1 MSDLQQLSFGNS
13 SITVRAV
20 SESEDR
26 GEKPAPAAMTDLLSA
41 LSLGPAWAKG
51 AEINKSAAAKY
62 QGREFEPRE
71 ERSRGGQRDEGR
83 GGQRGGGGRDFRGG
97 GGGGGAPRRD
107 GGGAPRRDGGGPPR
121 RDDFQSGNQGAPR
134 QGQPMRGGGR
144 DFRDSRDE
152 PQPPKGVRVE
162 IRPAAAGMHA
172 VAKEILHLA
181 RVYSL
186 FEIAKVLLA
195 ARDRYQA
202 HFSAKEPAGPM
213 FACLKDGSLWLS
225 REEAM
230 AHLWNAEWLGEYY
243 AEEQV
248 EIDPPKGNFQ
258 GVARCGIS
266 GDYLGPPNYHGYQT
280 AIRQLHRER
289 FAHMSFEQY
298 ASKVRTERGEEA
310 VNAWL
315 ATMSK
320 TTRFRATGMA
330 DEPPLLTKADVERHF
345 GQHYFSGIYA
355 ETREASVSGDI
366 AARHLSPP
374 LLTGLKW
381 ASAHAR
387 KHPATLIPELCR
399 GLEKEHLPIFKR
411 QGKLF
416 TGPAR
421 PHPLD
426 EQIVLADRPAAM
438 CHWLGEHQE
447 AKLAALWQAVLPEG
461 QTEPTE
467 EWLRDLFWLLTQ
479 GHVLLLQDDSLV
491 LPVRRPRVEP
501 AAGDGSATPAPKKK
515 RKRNRKRRGRP
526 LAGVKSKIAA
536 LRKAKP
542 ATSRKLKVVSRQPIV
557 RPTPV
562 QAAEPDQEVFQHGN
576 ASPDVR
582 LEVILPPS
590 AVAAVVP
597 EVTAE
602 TPEPEAPVPQ
612 VDAPAAELEEDPTEV
627 PAAAEDADLVA
638 ED

>member
-1 MSDLQQLSFGNS
+1 
-13 SITVRAV
+13 
-20 SESEDR
+20 
-26 GEKPAPAAMTDLLSA
+26 MTDLLSA

-51 AEINKSAAAKY
+51 ADINKSAAAKY

-83 GGQRGGGGRDFRGG
+83 GGQRGGGGGRDFRGG
-97 GGGGGAPRRD
+97 GGGGGGPRRD
-107 GGGAPRRDGGGPPR
+107 GGAGPRRDGAGAGGGGPR
-121 RDDFQSGNQGAPR
+121 RDDFRSSQGAPR
-134 QGQPMRGGGR
+134 GGRDGR
-144 DFRDSRDE
+144 DFRDE
-152 PQPPKGVRVE
+152 PEPPKGVRVE

-195 ARDRYQA
+195 ARDRYEA
-202 HFSAKEPAGPM
+202 KFSAKEPAGPM

-310 VNAWL
+310 VTAWL
-315 ATMSK
+315 ASMSK

-330 DEPPLLTKADVERHF
+330 DEPPLATKAEVERHF

-355 ETREASVSGDI
+355 ETREAAISGDI

-374 LLTGLKW
+374 LLTVLKG

-438 CHWLGEHQE
+438 CTWLAEHQE
-447 AKLAALWQAVLPEG
+447 AKLAAMWLAVLPEG
-461 QTEPTE
+461 QAEPTE

-479 GHVLLLQDDSLV
+479 GHILLLQDDSLV
-491 LPVRRPRVEP
+491 LPVRRPRAEP
-501 AAGDGSATPAPKKK
+501 IAGDGTAAPAPKKK

-526 LAGVKSKIAA
+526 LAGVKSKITE
-536 LRKAKP
+536 LRKIK
-542 ATSRKLKVVSRQPIV
+542 
-557 RPTPV
+557 PV
-562 QAAEPDQEVFQHGN
+562 QKRNLRVTARKPIERPAPVEVAEPAVAAAEVHASPAVHLEVF
-576 ASPDVR
+576 
-582 LEVILPPS
+582 LPPA

-597 EVTAE
+597 EVAVESPVAE
-602 TPEPEAPVPQ
+602 AALPEA
-612 VDAPAAELEEDPTEV
+612 DAPAAALEEAADPDL
-627 PAAAEDADLVA
+627 AAE
-638 ED
+638 